1 MKAIFLFPPPM
12 NSYMFLGL
20 SKLVAFL
27 PFIAAIIEKINVRIH
42 PPQTGIHIGIP
53 EAFGGI
59 LQKLG
64 SIKAERISNEL
75 IIKGTY
81 QILLGFCLIMKNQAV
96 ADNKPKRMYAVFPP
110 SSNECTSS
118 STTNNTIVKTIKHNS
133 ASDTLLILKKIE
145 FFILSSIMN
154 YYYKSIPY

>member
-1 MKAIFLFPPPM
+1 MA
-12 NSYMFLGL
+12 
-20 SKLVAFL
+20 AFL
-27 PFIAAIIEKINVRIH
+27 PNVAPIIEAIIDRTH

-53 EAFGGI
+53 ETFGGS

-81 QILLGFCLIMKNQAV
+81 QTLWGFFLIMKKQAV
-96 ADNKPKRMYAVFPP
+96 ADNKPKRMIAVFPP
-110 SSNECTSS
+110 SSNECTNS

-133 ASDTLLILKKIE
+133 ANDRI
-145 FFILSSIMN
+145 FIKVFIVCLF
-154 YYYKSIPY
+154 